1 MKLNSIITVSQL
13 NTYVR
18 SLLEGNENLNN
29 VFVTGEISNFSP
41 NARSGHI
48 YMTLKDGN
56 SSVKAVIFSNNASKL
71 KFHLENGMSV
81 IARGR
86 VSLYERDGAYQLYI
100 DDIQPEGIGSLA
112 IAFEQLKNRLSKEGL
127 FDANRKKSIP
137 PFPQKIG
144 VISSPTG
151 AAVQD
156 VINVLSR
163 RFPLAE
169 IIFAGVP
176 VQGERTGDIIA
187 HAVSDFNY
195 LKCADVIIIARGG
208 GSAEDLWEFN
218 SETLARAIYNSDI
231 PVISGVGHETDF
243 TICDFAA
250 DLRAPTPSAAA
261 ELAVPD
267 INELISYLSMLSS
280 KMKKAIDS
288 KLFFEEMRIDH
299 LSESGYLRKP
309 IDFLDD
315 CEKRVDDLRK
325 SLDTAVRAIYENKYN
340 STFVL
345 LSKLDA
351 LSPLKILSRG
361 YSVIKLSDSVVSSVN
376 QLKVNDSI
384 ELIFADGK
392 AVATV
397 IKITDKVKYNEL

>member
-1 MKLNSIITVSQL
+1 MNLRSIISVSQL
-13 NTYVR
+13 NMYVR
-18 SLLEGNENLNN
+18 SLLEGDENLDN
-29 VFVTGEISNFSP
+29 VFVSGEISNFTA
-41 NARSGHI
+41 NARSGHL

-56 SSVKAVIFSNNASKL
+56 SSVKAVMFAGNASKI
-71 KFHLENGMSV
+71 KFRIENGMSV
-81 IARGR
+81 IVRGR

-112 IAFEQLKNRLSKEGL
+112 VAFEQLKERLAKEGL
-127 FDANRKKSIP
+127 FDPDRKKPIP
-137 PFPQKIG
+137 PFPKRIG
-144 VISSPTG
+144 VISSPNG

-156 VINVLSR
+156 VLNVISR

-176 VQGERTGDIIA
+176 VQGDGTGEIIA

-195 LKCADVIIIARGG
+195 LKCAEVIIIARGG

-218 SETLARAIYNSDI
+218 NENLARAIYNSEI

-243 TICDFAA
+243 TICDFVA

-267 INELISYLSMLSS
+267 INELAAYLNLISS
-280 KMKKAIDS
+280 KMNKAIKS
-288 KLFFEEMRIDH
+288 KILIEEMRLDK
-299 LSESGYLRKP
+299 LSDSGSLRKP
-309 IDFLDD
+309 ADFLDD
-315 CEKRVDDLRK
+315 CEKKISDLNK
-325 SLDTAVRAIYENKYN
+325 SLNIAVKAIYENKYN
-340 STFVL
+340 SAFVL

-361 YSVIKLSDSVVSSVN
+361 YSVIKLNENVVSSVN
-376 QLKVNDSI
+376 QLKVNDIVEVCMS
-384 ELIFADGK
+384 DGN
-392 AVATV
+392 AIATV
-397 IKITDKVKYNEL
+397 TKITDKVK

>member
-1 MKLNSIITVSQL
+1 MNLHSIISVSQL
-13 NTYVR
+13 NMYVH
-18 SLLEGNENLNN
+18 SLLEGDENLNN
-29 VFVTGEISNFSP
+29 VFVSGEISNFSP
-41 NARSGHI
+41 NARSGHL

-56 SSVKAVIFSNNASKL
+56 CSVKAVMFAGNASKI
-71 KFHLENGMSV
+71 KFRLENGMSV

-86 VSLYERDGAYQLYI
+86 ISLYERDGAYQLYI

-112 IAFEQLKNRLSKEGL
+112 VAFEQLKERLSKDGL
-127 FDANRKKSIP
+127 FAPERKKPIP
-137 PFPQKIG
+137 LFPKKIG
-144 VISSPTG
+144 VISSPNG

-156 VINVLSR
+156 VINIISR

-176 VQGERTGDIIA
+176 VQGDGTGEIIA

-218 SETLARAIYNSDI
+218 SETLARAIYNSEI
-231 PVISGVGHETDF
+231 PIISGVGHETDF
-243 TICDFAA
+243 TICDFVS

-267 INELISYLSMLSS
+267 INELASYINLLNG
-280 KMKKAIDS
+280 KINKAINS
-288 KLFFEEMRIDH
+288 KILIEEMRLEN
-299 LSESGYLRKP
+299 LSASGFLRKP
-309 IDFLDD
+309 GDFLND
-315 CEKRVDDLRK
+315 CDKRILDLRK
-325 SLDTAVRAIYENKYN
+325 SLNSDVRAIYESKYN
-340 STFVL
+340 SAFVL

-361 YSVIKLSDSVVSSVN
+361 YSVVKLNESVVSSAS
-376 QLKVNDSI
+376 QLNVNDSI
-384 ELIFADGK
+384 KLRFTDGK
-392 AVATV
+392 VEATV
-397 IKITDKVKYNEL
+397 TKITDKVK

>member
-1 MKLNSIITVSQL
+1 MNLRSIISVSQL
-13 NTYVR
+13 NMYVR
-18 SLLEGNENLNN
+18 SLLEGDENLNN
-29 VFVTGEISNFSP
+29 VFVSGEISNFTA
-41 NARSGHI
+41 NARSGHL

-56 SSVKAVIFSNNASKL
+56 SSVKAVMFAGNASKI
-71 KFHLENGMSV
+71 KFRIENGMSV
-81 IARGR
+81 IVRGR

-112 IAFEQLKNRLSKEGL
+112 VAFEQLKERLAKEGL
-127 FDANRKKSIP
+127 FDPDRKKPIP
-137 PFPQKIG
+137 PFPKRIG
-144 VISSPTG
+144 VISSPNG

-156 VINVLSR
+156 VLKVISR

-176 VQGERTGDIIA
+176 VQGDGTGEIIA

-195 LKCADVIIIARGG
+195 LKCAEVIIIARGG

-218 SETLARAIYNSDI
+218 NENLARAIYNSEI
-231 PVISGVGHETDF
+231 PIISGVGHETDF

-267 INELISYLSMLSS
+267 INELAAYLNLISS
-280 KMKKAIDS
+280 KMNKAIKS
-288 KLFFEEMRIDH
+288 KILIEEMRLDK
-299 LSESGYLRKP
+299 LSDSGSLRKP
-309 IDFLDD
+309 ADFLDD
-315 CEKRVDDLRK
+315 CEKKISDLNK
-325 SLDTAVRAIYENKYN
+325 SLNIAVKAIYENKYN
-340 STFVL
+340 SAFVL

-361 YSVIKLSDSVVSSVN
+361 YSVIKLNENVVSSVN
-376 QLKVNDSI
+376 QLKVNDIVEVCMS
-384 ELIFADGK
+384 DGN
-392 AVATV
+392 AIATV
-397 IKITDKVKYNEL
+397 TKITDKVK